1 MAEEQQAERD
11 GGACKKIPYKCLSCD
26 K

>member
-11 GGACKKIPYKCLSCD
+11 NGACKKIPYKCLSCD